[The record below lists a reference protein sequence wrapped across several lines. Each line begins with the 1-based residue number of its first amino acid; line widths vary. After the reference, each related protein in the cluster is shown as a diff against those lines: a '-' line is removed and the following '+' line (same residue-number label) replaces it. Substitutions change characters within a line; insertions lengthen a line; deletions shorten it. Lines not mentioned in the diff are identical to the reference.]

1 MIEDQLIFADW
12 NAPSTVVALSTT
24 RKGGSSAAPYASFN
38 VGAHVGD
45 ELARVDANRAILQSE
60 LPPDLRWQW
69 LDQVHGADVLEVVA
83 PGSTLTADGLLT
95 REKNLICCVQT
106 ADCLPVFVA
115 ALDGTE
121 VAMTHAGWKGLASG
135 VIENTIWA
143 MENSVEDLAVWLGPA
158 IASCHFEVGAE
169 VRECFLAAETS
180 ESSQHELERCFSP
193 AKSHGK
199 FMADLYGIARI
210 KLSRLG
216 ISYSN
221 ISGGT
226 HCTYCDEDRFFS
238 YRRDGVTGRMLNAIY
253 IEG

>member
-1 MIEDQLIFADW
+1 MTGGQLIFADW
-12 NAPSTVVALSTT
+12 SAPSTIVAFSTT
-24 RKGGSSAAPYASFN
+24 RQGGFSAAPYASFN
-38 VGAHVGD
+38 VGTHVGD
-45 ELARVDANRAILQSE
+45 DPVHVDANRAILQRK
-60 LPPDLRWQW
+60 LPPNLRWQW
-69 LDQVHGADVLEVVA
+69 LDQVHGTDVLELVDPSSA
-83 PGSTLTADGLLT
+83 LTADGLLT

-121 VAMTHAGWKGLASG
+121 IAITHAGWKGLASG
-135 VIENTIWA
+135 IIENTVSA
-143 MENSVEDLAVWLGPA
+143 MKSSGKDLVVWLGPA
-158 IASCHFEVGAE
+158 IASCHFEVGAQ

-180 ESSQHELERCFSP
+180 KSATLELKSCFAP
-193 AKSHGK
+193 AESHGK
-199 FMADLYGIARI
+199 YMADLYGIARL

-216 ISYSN
+216 ISRDN

-226 HCTYCDEDRFFS
+226 DCTYCDEDRFFS